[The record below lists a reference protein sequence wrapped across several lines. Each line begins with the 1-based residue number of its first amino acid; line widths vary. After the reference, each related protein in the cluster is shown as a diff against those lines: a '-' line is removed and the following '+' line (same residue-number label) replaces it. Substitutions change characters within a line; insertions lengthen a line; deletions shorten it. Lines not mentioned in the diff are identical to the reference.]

1 MSWDFEKH
9 YINGEWTPS
18 EDDAWIEVENPATL
32 ERFARIPD
40 GTPADADRAVA
51 AAKAALEGWRTTPLA
66 ERIRLMKA
74 MLANFEALHD
84 EIIPLEVAELGAPVG
99 FTTRTHCEY
108 QYVRV
113 RSYIEAAERMVLEE
127 TLPNSTVYRE
137 PVGVVACVTPWNYPL
152 GQVVQKVVP
161 AILMGCTVVLKPSQH
176 TPLTACLLADAFD
189 RAGFPKGVFNMVSG
203 RGSRLGDRLA
213 SHPDVD
219 MVSFTGSTT
228 VGIRI
233 AQRALES
240 VKHISLE
247 LGGKSPAVF
256 LPSDDYSAAYPKILS
271 SIFFNA
277 GQTCTA
283 LSRLIVPRR
292 DLARIESEF
301 CELAAKLVVGDPT
314 DLKTNIG
321 PVSSKAQFEKI
332 AEYVQAGIDEGAR
345 LVMGGVPTD
354 MSRGY
359 YVSPVVFSDVRNDMR
374 IAREE
379 IFGPVLCIIPYDTVE
394 EAVAIAND
402 TPYGLSGYVHAP
414 TKAEAVAVAKRI
426 HSGNVY
432 INDAPR
438 DVTAPFGGYK
448 QSGIGREGGLAGL
461 LEFTQQ
467 KAVFD
472 RTTY

>member
-1 MSWDFEKH
+1 
-9 YINGEWTPS
+9 
-18 EDDAWIEVENPATL
+18 
-32 ERFARIPD
+32 
-40 GTPADADRAVA
+40 
-51 AAKAALEGWRTTPLA
+51 
-66 ERIRLMKA
+66 MKA

-189 RAGFPKGVFNMVSG
+189 RAGFPKGVFNIVSG

-314 DLKTNIG
+314 DPKTDIG

-359 YVSPVVFSDVRNDMR
+359 YVRPVVFSDVRNDMR

-379 IFGPVLCIIPYDTVE
+379 IFGPVLPLITWRKID
-394 EAVAIAND
+394 
-402 TPYGLSGYVHAP
+402 
-414 TKAEAVAVAKRI
+414 EAVAVTEKFGHPLACYM
-426 HSGNVY
+426 V
-432 INDAPR
+432 INDTDFQQYLLHR
-438 DVTAPFGGYK
+438 IPFGGATINDVVIHLANNHMGFGGFA
-448 QSGIGREGGLAGL
+448 QSGSGAYHGKVGFDCFTHYKSTMKKTPLVEIPIRTAPYAGKLPL
-461 LEFTQQ
+461 LKLFMH
-467 KAVFD
+467 
-472 RTTY
+472 

>member
-233 AQRALES
+233 AQRAVERQT
-240 VKHISLE
+240 IQ
-247 LGGKSPAVF
+247 
-256 LPSDDYSAAYPKILS
+256 LS
-271 SIFFNA
+271 
-277 GQTCTA
+277 G
-283 LSRLIVPRR
+283 
-292 DLARIESEF
+292 
-301 CELAAKLVVGDPT
+301 LAANLMW
-314 DLKTNIG
+314 
-321 PVSSKAQFEKI
+321 F
-332 AEYVQAGIDEGAR
+332 
-345 LVMGGVPTD
+345 
-354 MSRGY
+354 
-359 YVSPVVFSDVRNDMR
+359 
-374 IAREE
+374 
-379 IFGPVLCIIPYDTVE
+379 
-394 EAVAIAND
+394 
-402 TPYGLSGYVHAP
+402 
-414 TKAEAVAVAKRI
+414 
-426 HSGNVY
+426 
-432 INDAPR
+432 
-438 DVTAPFGGYK
+438 TA
-448 QSGIGREGGLAGL
+448 
-461 LEFTQQ
+461 
-467 KAVFD
+467 
-472 RTTY
+472 

>member
-1 MSWDFEKH
+1 MTVKELIARSKAAQEAFAFATQEQADAAARAICKVVYDNAEKLGPMAAEESRMGSEQDKIAKCRNKSALIWESLKDKKSCDI
-9 YINGEWTPS
+9 INRIE
-18 EDDAWIEVENPATL
+18 ERRMIEV
-32 ERFARIPD
+32 
-40 GTPADADRAVA
+40 
-51 AAKAALEGWRTTPLA
+51 AK
-66 ERIRLMKA
+66 
-74 MLANFEALHD
+74 
-84 EIIPLEVAELGAPVG
+84 
-99 FTTRTHCEY
+99 
-108 QYVRV
+108 
-113 RSYIEAAERMVLEE
+113 
-127 TLPNSTVYRE
+127 

-189 RAGFPKGVFNMVSG
+189 RACFPKGVFNMVSG

-314 DLKTNIG
+314 DPKTDIG

-345 LVMGGVPTD
+345 LVMGDVPTD

-359 YVSPVVFSDVRNDMR
+359 YVRPVVFSDVRNDMR

-394 EAVAIAND
+394 EAVSIAND

>member
-314 DLKTNIG
+314 DPKTDIG

-345 LVMGGVPTD
+345 LVMGGVHRHVPRLLRQTRRLLRREKRHAHRP
-354 MSRGY
+354 RGDLRPRALHH
-359 YVSPVVFSDVRNDMR
+359 SLRHRRGGRLNR
-374 IAREE
+374 QRHALRTLGLRARPDE
-379 IFGPVLCIIPYDTVE
+379 GR
-394 EAVAIAND
+394 
-402 TPYGLSGYVHAP
+402 GGRGR
-414 TKAEAVAVAKRI
+414 KAHPLGQRLHQRRPARRHRALRRLQAER
-426 HSGNVY
+426 H
-432 INDAPR
+432 
-438 DVTAPFGGYK
+438 
-448 QSGIGREGGLAGL
+448 
-461 LEFTQQ
+461 
-467 KAVFD
+467 
-472 RTTY
+472 RT

>member
-1 MSWDFEKH
+1 
-9 YINGEWTPS
+9 
-18 EDDAWIEVENPATL
+18 
-32 ERFARIPD
+32 
-40 GTPADADRAVA
+40 
-51 AAKAALEGWRTTPLA
+51 
-66 ERIRLMKA
+66 
-74 MLANFEALHD
+74 
-84 EIIPLEVAELGAPVG
+84 
-99 FTTRTHCEY
+99 
-108 QYVRV
+108 
-113 RSYIEAAERMVLEE
+113 
-127 TLPNSTVYRE
+127 
-137 PVGVVACVTPWNYPL
+137 
-152 GQVVQKVVP
+152 
-161 AILMGCTVVLKPSQH
+161 
-176 TPLTACLLADAFD
+176 
-189 RAGFPKGVFNMVSG
+189 MVSG

-314 DLKTNIG
+314 DPKTDIG

-345 LVMGGVPTD
+345 LVMGDVPTD

-359 YVSPVVFSDVRNDMR
+359 YVRPVVFSDVRNDMR

-394 EAVAIAND
+394 EAVSIAND

-448 QSGIGREGGLAGL
+448 QSGIGRETHKVI
-461 LEFTQQ
+461 LEHYTQM
-467 KAVFD
+467 KNIMINLSESPSGF
-472 RTTY
+472 YPEK

>member
-176 TPLTACLLADAFD
+176 TPLTACLLANAFD
-189 RAGFPKGVFNMVSG
+189 RAGFPKGVFN
-203 RGSRLGDRLA
+203 
-213 SHPDVD
+213 
-219 MVSFTGSTT
+219 
-228 VGIRI
+228 I
-233 AQRALES
+233 ARRALES

-314 DLKTNIG
+314 DPKTDIG

-345 LVMGGVPTD
+345 LVMGDVPTD

-359 YVSPVVFSDVRNDMR
+359 YVRPVVFSDVRNDMR

-394 EAVAIAND
+394 EAVSIAND

>member
-314 DLKTNIG
+314 DPKTDIG
-321 PVSSKAQFEKI
+321 PVSS
-332 AEYVQAGIDEGAR
+332 R
-345 LVMGGVPTD
+345 PS
-354 MSRGY
+354 SRR
-359 YVSPVVFSDVRNDMR
+359 SPNTCRPAS
-374 IAREE
+374 
-379 IFGPVLCIIPYDTVE
+379 
-394 EAVAIAND
+394 
-402 TPYGLSGYVHAP
+402 
-414 TKAEAVAVAKRI
+414 TKAHDSSWATSPPTCPAA
-426 HSGNVY
+426 
-432 INDAPR
+432 
-438 DVTAPFGGYK
+438 
-448 QSGIGREGGLAGL
+448 
-461 LEFTQQ
+461 
-467 KAVFD
+467 
-472 RTTY
+472 TTSDPSSSPT

>member
-233 AQRALES
+233 ARRALES

-292 DLARIESEF
+292 DLARKIGKS
-301 CELAAKLVVGDPT
+301 VV
-314 DLKTNIG
+314 
-321 PVSSKAQFEKI
+321 
-332 AEYVQAGIDEGAR
+332 
-345 LVMGGVPTD
+345 
-354 MSRGY
+354 
-359 YVSPVVFSDVRNDMR
+359 
-374 IAREE
+374 
-379 IFGPVLCIIPYDTVE
+379 
-394 EAVAIAND
+394 
-402 TPYGLSGYVHAP
+402 
-414 TKAEAVAVAKRI
+414 
-426 HSGNVY
+426 
-432 INDAPR
+432 
-438 DVTAPFGGYK
+438 
-448 QSGIGREGGLAGL
+448 
-461 LEFTQQ
+461 
-467 KAVFD
+467 
-472 RTTY
+472 

>member
-1 MSWDFEKH
+1 
-9 YINGEWTPS
+9 
-18 EDDAWIEVENPATL
+18 
-32 ERFARIPD
+32 
-40 GTPADADRAVA
+40 
-51 AAKAALEGWRTTPLA
+51 
-66 ERIRLMKA
+66 
-74 MLANFEALHD
+74 
-84 EIIPLEVAELGAPVG
+84 
-99 FTTRTHCEY
+99 
-108 QYVRV
+108 
-113 RSYIEAAERMVLEE
+113 MVLEE

-301 CELAAKLVVGDPT
+301 CELAASSSSATRPT
-314 DLKTNIG
+314 RRPTSA
-321 PVSSKAQFEKI
+321 PSPRRPSSK
-332 AEYVQAGIDEGAR
+332 R
-345 LVMGGVPTD
+345 
-354 MSRGY
+354 
-359 YVSPVVFSDVRNDMR
+359 SPNTCRPAS
-374 IAREE
+374 
-379 IFGPVLCIIPYDTVE
+379 
-394 EAVAIAND
+394 
-402 TPYGLSGYVHAP
+402 
-414 TKAEAVAVAKRI
+414 TKAHDSSWAASPPTCPA
-426 HSGNVY
+426 
-432 INDAPR
+432 A
-438 DVTAPFGGYK
+438 
-448 QSGIGREGGLAGL
+448 
-461 LEFTQQ
+461 
-467 KAVFD
+467 
-472 RTTY
+472 TTSDPSSSPT